1 MKNLSRTS
9 RIRERGQATV
19 EFALMVTFL
28 LILVVTFPEIVMLAY
43 TYVVLAD
50 SAKEGVRYAIV
61 HGTGM
66 STCSGPGTAVTI
78 PPITCPDATGNNV
91 KNAVAAKAL
100 YSLHSTATMAVTA
113 SYVDGSSAPPNR
125 IRVTVSYPYQP
136 FFGLGWP
143 TVTVRAAA
151 EGRIM
156 F

>member
-28 LILVVTFPEIVMLAY
+28 LILVVTFLEIVMLGY

-66 STCSGPGTAVTI
+66 SNCSGPGTAATV

-91 KNAVAAKAL
+91 KNAVTAKAL
-100 YSLHSTATMAVTA
+100 YSLHSTITMGVTA

-125 IRVTVSYPYQP
+125 IRITVSYPYQP